1 MVVDLHGVDVDDDG
15 GDIYVDYDNAYEE
28 KYGGDSLQVEW
39 LPVLHQAGSNVSAIK
54 LGAYEWFTLLCDKK
68 YQFAIVLM
76 IMRLWCCYK
85 CVT

>member
-1 MVVDLHGVDVDDDG
+1 MNVVVDLHGVDVDDDG

-54 LGAYEWFTLLCDKK
+54 LGAYE
-68 YQFAIVLM
+68 
-76 IMRLWCCYK
+76 
-85 CVT
+85 